1 MTKKVWVDATLNFGL
16 EDHLSRHK
24 VQFGSKLVFDMKIP
38 LLYTVTIFIGL
49 FSLRGIGTWQSVANC

>member
-1 MTKKVWVDATLNFGL
+1 MDATLNFGL

-38 LLYTVTIFIGL
+38 LLYTVTIFIGH
-49 FSLRGIGTWQSVANC
+49 RGIGTWQSVANC